1 MCTTSYNSSN
11 ILGEVEFITVPT
23 FYMKKLT
30 PGKVKWLTLAH
41 IGGKD
46 SSQVALMHLWML
58 SRILLLRLSPAPRLS
73 LLKGIFTVQR
83 LDTSLFLGPPPVP
96 VAPFQSLFPPLSW
109 LLTGSRTSRTSLL
122 VGCLLVGLGTHTC
135 SVHPAWPAGWKNGC
149 GFGSHSLVLAPERFS
164 APPVFLGCHRPHSWK
179 LLKMC

>member
-23 FYMKKLT
+23 FYMKTLT

-46 SSQVALMHLWML
+46 SSQVALMQLHSDASLNAVQDL
-58 SRILLLRLSPAPRLS
+58 TSQTQPSPQTVY

-83 LDTSLFLGPPPVP
+83 LDTSLFLGPPPVL
-96 VAPFQSLFPPLSW
+96 VAPFQSLLPPLSW
-109 LLTGSRTSRTSLL
+109 LLTKPRPSRTPLL
-122 VGCLLVGLGTHTC
+122 VGYLLVGLGTHSC

-149 GFGSHSLVLAPERFS
+149 GFGSHSLVLGSRTLHS
-164 APPVFLGCHRPHSWK
+164 STCFLGVS
-179 LLKMC
+179 